1 MAKVCLSQI
10 SQKEKKRMTKKE
22 EQELKILEFMKDK
35 DYVPM
40 KAKEIAMIM
49 RVPKKEY
56 GDFLEV
62 LGNLELN
69 FKIQK
74 NRKSK

>member
-1 MAKVCLSQI
+1 
-10 SQKEKKRMTKKE
+10 
-22 EQELKILEFMKDK
+22 MKDK

-56 GDFLEV
+56 RDFLAV
-62 LGNLELN
+62 LGDLELN

>member
-1 MAKVCLSQI
+1 M
-10 SQKEKKRMTKKE
+10 E
-22 EQELKILEFMKDK
+22 EQESKILELMKDK

-49 RVPKKEY
+49 GVPKNEY
-56 GDFLEV
+56 RDFLEV

-74 NRKSK
+74 NRNPCNRDSCIK

>member
-1 MAKVCLSQI
+1 MS
-10 SQKEKKRMTKKE
+10 EKE

-56 GDFLEV
+56 RDFLEV
-62 LGNLELN
+62 LGNFFCLHWHIILV
-69 FKIQK
+69 FDKL
-74 NRKSK
+74 